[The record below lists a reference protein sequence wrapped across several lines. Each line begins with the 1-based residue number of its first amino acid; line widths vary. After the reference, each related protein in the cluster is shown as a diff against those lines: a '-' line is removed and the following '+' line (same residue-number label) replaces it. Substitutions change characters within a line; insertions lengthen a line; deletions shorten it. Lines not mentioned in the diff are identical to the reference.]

1 VAVEQIASAQRRPDR
16 TTKDN
21 DPCSLLSFSDPLS
34 YVIGEQ
40 LFRDALLRERRRADR
55 SHETLTL
62 MLVKSDSN
70 VLGEAGWKAAVDA
83 VASAKRDTDILG
95 WFKHHSTLGVIL
107 ADVREPE
114 PLVAAH
120 IEARIRRELS
130 ARLGDAVTRTFSME
144 LLAHVSVGDNKGLSP
159 VQPLIEDISASRRRL
174 NIYEGAKRSLDVV
187 LAAALLMILAPVF
200 FAIAAIVKL
209 MSPGPVLFKQVRVG
223 EKAAPFNMLKFR
235 SMHVNS
241 DHGIHQ
247 AFVTNLINGSERP
260 KDEQKEV
267 FKIVN
272 DPRVTPIG
280 RVLRKTS
287 LDELPQLWNV
297 LRGDMSLVG
306 PRPPLPYEVE
316 QYKPWHRRRV
326 LDAKPGI
333 TGLWQV
339 KGRSRTTFDGMV
351 RLDLRHA
358 KSRSLWADLK
368 ILLATP
374 AAVIAGKG
382 AC

>member
-1 VAVEQIASAQRRPDR
+1 VAFAERHTERASR
-16 TTKDN
+16 DN
-21 DPCSLLSFSDPLS
+21 EACSVLSFSDPLS

-40 LFRDALLRERRRADR
+40 LFHDALIRERKRADR
-55 SHETLTL
+55 THDALTL
-62 MLVKSDSN
+62 LLVKCGEGTLSDASWD
-70 VLGEAGWKAAVDA
+70 VALDA
-83 VASAKRDTDILG
+83 VAAAKRETDILG
-95 WFKHHSTLGVIL
+95 WFEHRSTLGVIL
-107 ADVREPE
+107 ADVRIPE
-114 PLVAAH
+114 PIVASK
-120 IEARIRRELS
+120 IEARVRGELS
-130 ARLGDAVTRTFSME
+130 QRLGDATMRKFSME
-144 LLAHVSVGDNKGLSP
+144 FFAHVPTGKGKGLPS
-159 VQPLIEDISASRRRL
+159 VQPAIEHIYASRRKM
-174 NIYEGAKRSLDVV
+174 NIYDAAKRAADTV
-187 LAAALLMILAPVF
+187 LAAVLLAILSPLML
-200 FAIAAIVKL
+200 AIAVLVKL
-209 MSPGPVLFKQVRVG
+209 KSPGPVLFKQLRVG
-223 EKAAPFNMLKFR
+223 EKATPFHMLKFR
-235 SMHVNS
+235 TMHVNS

-247 AFVTNLINGSERP
+247 AFVTDLINGNMPAGGGEK
-260 KDEQKEV
+260 KDV

-272 DPRVTPIG
+272 DPRVTAIG

-326 LDAKPGI
+326 LEAKPGI

-339 KGRSRTTFDGMV
+339 KGRSRTTFDEMV

-374 AAVIAGKG
+374 RAVIAGKG